1 MKILHVT
8 DELSKKNYSISSL
21 IFYLSNYF
29 KKTQGYSINVLA
41 SEIQTDL
48 FNKEEE
54 IKIINFRKFSDIF
67 NKNDDLKQAI
77 YSAKVVHVHGLWRAI
92 NLLVVFYCIQLNKN
106 FFIHPHGMLLN
117 PSLKNKG
124 LINYYFKKIILNFFN
139 FVYGKNLNFISIT
152 NQEVKSILNFF
163 PKSKNIFIPNPVTEY
178 NEFKIKTHDL
188 KKRFVYFGRIHS
200 IKNIDLMISAFIK
213 ANLNKEWELIIYG
226 IPDDLDYEKKLKNK
240 IKDINNISLK
250 SPVFGEKKNKILQ
263 SSWANLLLSK
273 SEVLSLSVLESASLG
288 LPSLVNKNIQIDK
301 FDEHEG
307 EVTSLEIK
315 EISSKILDISMWS
328 NETRI
333 QKGKKLKKFISQNF
347 NIEKIKEKYLPI
359 YSNLQDYQKNRKNKN
374 VFNYF
379 FKIFFDSIFL
389 NTSVSYLFNFMI
401 PTLIMLLV
409 TFAYSKPLA
418 ADLAI
423 TSSLLITLT
432 QIFSSN
438 MKSQIIANNNLELSN
453 STILFR
459 IIFSVVLLTFSILFY
474 NNQSYFQYENFF
486 TVGLIVLIILIQWV
500 SEIILCNKELK
511 NENSVFIYHNIINL
525 IFLVLFFVVIIFAN
539 QNLNTIL
546 IYYIIYIFSF
556 TTYQIINDNLRFNVK
571 IFKSGIIS
579 NIKSLAFLSS
589 TSIIVSSIVWRL
601 IIFNL
606 FPKSISAIIFACFS
620 LGSFPGTAF
629 NLAIGPTYIKKNIFL
644 SRNIK
649 KIIYFFYFLIFISCC
664 FSLYFVSINYH
675 IPLPNNYFI
684 FYTLVFS
691 LLGSFFMTYAMYVRQ
706 KSIQFAYS
714 SRLNVFIYDIVYGLS
729 ISLYCPL
736 LFYIGNAYGTSLS
749 FFLAS
754 ITAYLVYSI
763 ILNKK

>member
-21 IFYLSNYF
+21 ILYLSNYF
-29 KKTQGYSINVLA
+29 KKTQGYSYNVLA

-48 FNKEEE
+48 FSKEDE

-67 NKNDDLKQAI
+67 NKNDPLKEAI
-77 YSAKVVHVHGLWRAI
+77 SSAKVVHVHGLWRAI

-106 FFIHPHGMLLN
+106 FFIHPHGMLLD

-124 LINYYFKKIILNFFN
+124 AISYYFKKIILNFFN
-139 FVYGKNLNFISIT
+139 FIYGNNLNFISIT

-178 NEFKIKTHDL
+178 SQSDRTESL

-200 IKNIDLMISAFIK
+200 IKNLDLMISAFIE
-213 ANLNKEWELIIYG
+213 ANLNNEWELIIYG
-226 IPDDLDYEKKLKNK
+226 IPDDLDYEEKLRDK
-240 IKDINNISLK
+240 IKDINNISIK
-250 SPVFGEKKNKILQ
+250 SPVFGEKKNEILQ

-307 EVTSLEIK
+307 EVTSLEIN
-315 EISSKILDISMWS
+315 EISKKILDISMWS
-328 NETRI
+328 NETRV
-333 QKGKKLKKFISQNF
+333 QKGKKLKRFISDNF

-359 YSNLQDYQKNRKNKN
+359 YSSLEDNQKNRKNN
-374 VFNYF
+374 NLFNF
-379 FKIFFDSIFL
+379 IFKIFFDSVFL
-389 NTSVSYLFNFMI
+389 NTSISYLFNFMI

-438 MKSQIIANNNLELSN
+438 MKSQIIANNDLELSN
-453 STILFR
+453 STIWFR
-459 IIFSVVLLTFSILFY
+459 IIFGSTLLILFTILY
-474 NNQSYFQYENFF
+474 FNQSYFQYENFF
-486 TVGLIVLIILIQWV
+486 TVSLIVFLILIQWV
-500 SEIILCNKELK
+500 CEMILCNKELK
-511 NENSVFIYHNIINL
+511 KENYVFIYYNLINL
-525 IFLVLFFVVIIFAN
+525 SFSLLFFIVIIFAN
-539 QNLNTIL
+539 HNLNIIL
-546 IYYIIYIFSF
+546 IFYIIFIFVF
-556 TTYQIINDNLRFNVK
+556 TMLQMKNDGLKFNTKV
-571 IFKSGIIS
+571 FKLGLMS

-589 TSIIVSSIVWRL
+589 TSLIVSSIVWRL

-629 NLAIGPTYIKKNIFL
+629 NLAIGPTYIKKNISL
-644 SRNIK
+644 SGNIRK
-649 KIIYFFYFLIFISCC
+649 SIYFFYSLIFIL
-664 FSLYFVSINYH
+664 SLLSAYFLLDNNLL
-675 IPLPNNYFI
+675 PLPNTYFI
-684 FYTLVFS
+684 FYTLSFS

-706 KSIQFAYS
+706 RSIQFTYESRS
-714 SRLNVFIYDIVYGLS
+714 SVFIYDIIYGLS

-736 LFYIGNAYGTSLS
+736 LFFIGNAYGTSLS

>member
-29 KKTQGYSINVLA
+29 KKTQDYSYNVLA

-48 FNKEEE
+48 FSKEDE

-67 NKNDDLKQAI
+67 NKNDPIKEAI
-77 YSAKVVHVHGLWRAI
+77 GSANVVHVHGLWRAI

-106 FFIHPHGMLLN
+106 FFIHPHGMLLD

-124 LINYYFKKIILNFFN
+124 AINYYFKKIILNFFN
-139 FVYGKNLNFISIT
+139 FIYGNNLNFISIT

-178 NEFKIKTHDL
+178 SQSDKVEAL

-200 IKNIDLMISAFIK
+200 IKNIDLMISAFIQ
-213 ANLNKEWELIIYG
+213 ANLNDEWELIIYG
-226 IPDDLDYEKKLKNK
+226 IPDDLDYEEKLRDK
-240 IKDINNISLK
+240 IKDIKNISLK
-250 SPVFGEKKNKILQ
+250 SPVFGEKKKEILQ

-307 EVTSLEIK
+307 EVTSLEIN
-315 EISSKILDISMWS
+315 EISKKILYISMWS
-328 NETRI
+328 NEIRL
-333 QKGKKLKKFISQNF
+333 QKGKKLKRFISDNF
-347 NIEKIKEKYLPI
+347 HIEKIKEKYLPI
-359 YSNLQDYQKNRKNKN
+359 YSSLEDNQKNRKNN
-374 VFNYF
+374 NLFNF
-379 FKIFFDSIFL
+379 IFKIFFDSVFL
-389 NTSVSYLFNFMI
+389 NTSISYLFNFMI

-438 MKSQIIANNNLELSN
+438 MKSQIIANNDLKLSN
-453 STILFR
+453 STIWFR
-459 IIFSVVLLTFSILFY
+459 VIFGLVLLILFTILY
-474 NNQSYFQYENFF
+474 FNQSYFQYENFF
-486 TVGLIVLIILIQWV
+486 TVSLIVFLILIQWV
-500 SEIILCNKELK
+500 CEMILCNKELK
-511 NENSVFIYHNIINL
+511 KENYVFIYYNLINL
-525 IFLVLFFVVIIFAN
+525 SFSLLFFIVIIFAN
-539 QNLNTIL
+539 HNLNIILIFYIIFIFVFTIL
-546 IYYIIYIFSF
+546 
-556 TTYQIINDNLRFNVK
+556 QIKNDGLKFNIK
-571 IFKSGIIS
+571 IFKTGLLS
-579 NIKSLAFLSS
+579 NIKSFAFLSS
-589 TSIIVSSIVWRL
+589 TSLIVSSIVWRL

-629 NLAIGPTYIKKNIFL
+629 NLAIGPTYIKKNISL
-644 SRNIK
+644 SGNIRK
-649 KIIYFFYFLIFISCC
+649 VIYFFYSLIFIL
-664 FSLYFVSINYH
+664 SLLSAYFLLNNNYL
-675 IPLPNNYFI
+675 PLPNTYFI
-684 FYTLVFS
+684 FYTLSFS

-706 KSIQFAYS
+706 RSIQFTYESRS
-714 SRLNVFIYDIVYGLS
+714 SVFIYDIIYGLS

-736 LFYIGNAYGTSLS
+736 LFFIGNAYGTSLS